1 MSGFRGLVLVVASA
15 ALALAGCGRSGPE
28 ARDTETAQPAPE
40 APVIPGLPEVE
51 IPEELAPVLEQWTGD
66 LNGMRE
72 RRRIRV
78 GVVHSSFFL
87 YFDQGRP
94 RGVTYELLRQFEASL
109 NKRLG
114 LKKAAEQIHVVL
126 IPVRRDRMLPWL
138 VDGHI
143 DLATSNLT
151 ITDDRS
157 GQVDFSV
164 PFTGDVHE
172 IVVTG
177 PSAGPV
183 SVLED
188 LAGRSVLV
196 RESSSYFESLQRV
209 NAEFSTR
216 GLEPVEILPAYEVLE
231 DEDIL
236 GLVAAG
242 LAEAT
247 IVDSHKAGFFESAMP
262 GITPHP
268 EVFVRDDADIAWAF
282 RKNSPKLAA
291 EVNHF
296 VAGHKV
302 GTLIGNVL
310 VERYMGNRQLVM
322 DALDDEARQLLSREA
337 GLFRKYGR
345 QYDIH
350 WLMLAAQGFQE
361 SGLDQTRRSRSG
373 AVGVMQIKPSTARD
387 KNVGISD
394 VSTLDGNIHA
404 GTKYMRFLMDRYFG
418 DEHIGAMDQWL
429 LGLAAYNAGPARVA
443 GLRSAA
449 SEAGLDPDRWFD
461 NVELIAAQRIGRE
474 TVTYVR
480 NVVSYYLAYRL
491 AFERAQLR
499 AEARRQFAE
508 SGD

>member
-1 MSGFRGLVLVVASA
+1 VFVIFS
-15 ALALAGCGRSGPE
+15 ALAISACGRSGPE
-28 ARDTETAQPAPE
+28 PGADAIPE
-40 APVIPGLPEVE
+40 AEPERPAMPELPEVE
-51 IPEELAPVLEQWTGD
+51 IPDELAPVLERWTGD
-66 LNGMRE
+66 LDGMLK

-94 RGVTYELLRQFEASL
+94 RGVTYELLRQFEAAL

-114 LKKAAEQIHVVL
+114 LRKAADQIHVVL
-126 IPVRRDRMLPWL
+126 VPVRRDRMLPWL
-138 VDGHI
+138 LEGQI

-151 ITDDRS
+151 VTADRS
-157 GQVDFSV
+157 GQVDFSL
-164 PFTGDVHE
+164 PFTSDVQE

-177 PSAGPV
+177 PSAAPIRV
-183 SVLED
+183 VDD

-196 RESSSYFESLQRV
+196 RASSSYFDSLQSL
-209 NAEFSTR
+209 NADFAAR
-216 GLEPVEILPAYEVLE
+216 GLEPVDILPAYEVLE

-247 IVDSHKAGFFESAMP
+247 VVDSHKALFFEAAIP
-262 GITPHP
+262 GLQPHP
-268 EVFVRDDADIAWAF
+268 ELSVRENADIAWAF

-310 VERYMGNRQLVM
+310 VERYVGNRHLVV
-322 DALDDEARQLLSREA
+322 DALDEEARQLLSEEA
-337 GLFRKYGR
+337 DLFRKYGR

-350 WLMLAAQGFQE
+350 WLMLAAQAYQE
-361 SGLDQTRRSRSG
+361 SGLDQSRRSRSG

-387 KNVGISD
+387 KNVGIKD
-394 VSTLDGNIHA
+394 VSTLEGNIHA
-404 GTKYMRFLMDRYFG
+404 GTKYLRFLMDRYFG
-418 DEHIGAMDQWL
+418 DAHIGAMDQWL

-443 GLRSAA
+443 GLRTAA
-449 SEAGLDPDRWFD
+449 RKAGLDPDRWFD

-491 AFERAQLR
+491 AFERTQLR
-499 AEARRQFAE
+499 AEARRQFE
-508 SGD
+508 MSGD